1 MYRFEKMHGLGND
14 FMLIDAA
21 SQTENVALP
30 PPAEVIS
37 RWADR
42 RYGVGF
48 DQLIYLFN
56 KDGRQQ
62 YQFYNSDGGPAEQCG
77 NGQRAIALYLNKQGH
92 AMPMTIEGAGGS
104 VQLDYQEDD
113 CITTRFE
120 QAYHHE
126 IRQISLLGAS
136 VTAYVVDVGNPHCVL
151 MSGDV
156 ATESLPE
163 KAALVGAYFDSGVNV
178 EMMQIINDYHVQIR
192 IYERGAG
199 ETLACGSGAAA
210 AAIVLRH
217 YFEGRDEVTVSMP
230 GGDLQVSLSQACDKM
245 SLIGPARMVY
255 QGQIYE

>member
-1 MYRFEKMHGLGND
+1 MYHFEKLHGLGND
-14 FMLIDAA
+14 FMLLDADR
-21 SQTENVALP
+21 QPDDVKLP
-30 PPAEVIS
+30 PRAATIK
-37 RWADR
+37 RWSDR

-48 DQLIYLFN
+48 DQLIYLFKKN
-56 KDGRQQ
+56 GRQC
-62 YQFYNSDGGPAEQCG
+62 YQFFNADGSLAEQCG
-77 NGQRAIALYLNKQGH
+77 NGQRAIALYLNKQGYS
-92 AMPMTIEGAGGS
+92 MPMTIEGSGGS

-126 IRQISLLGAS
+126 MRQISLLGAS

-178 EMMQIINDYHVQIR
+178 EMMQIINDHHVQIR

-210 AAIVLRH
+210 AAIVLRY
-217 YFEGRDEVTVSMP
+217 YFEGGDEVTVSMP